1 MDTAKGENKS
11 PHNHN
16 KDDATEDKFRLYA
29 TIAFMTVV
37 IIIGVPM
44 WWKSTEVYR
53 VSLPS
58 SDIME
63 LSDKPLKIKIKV
75 GIFNVKNERAA
86 LLINELK
93 EEYSTSD
100 IWNLEFLHKT
110 NFEKANTIRTPAAL
124 ESLLLKDAD
133 LREGDFAFIE
143 WPKLQEEVLITN
155 ERTAL
160 IRSDTTS
167 KKLKQVLNTYILQTH
182 RIKQIL
188 AKEQRDALKTE
199 APQAEYDV
207 TVSVLNPRPDIMD
220 AKWHVQMA
228 VETYLKPYLDQVSHI
243 SNYTLTTQ
251 WKYQLAFEADLRQ
264 VRDNSLMGRHYALS
278 ESSLPHIITAIE
290 KNLGSGITDKTP
302 LNLIVYI
309 TPCDIAPVY
318 IYNKRNQRASA
329 DNISAFISPKWGGII
344 IANPSMETC
353 REYNDK
359 PSQRVSFFVQTND
372 VMQIMLHQL
381 QKLLDISVEVHAEGV
396 KTVAVEQLA
405 PRLWEYESYL
415 RRSAVTHITTTTN
428 TLQSLIK
435 LLDNISYIVINDD
448 VGKAINSAYELII
461 KAKEA
466 LANHQLMRA
475 SELAQQAFL
484 ASEQAFFDASL
495 LAQLYFPDEQKY
507 AIYIPLFL
515 PIMVPVVTSFS
526 MMVTL
531 LKKQR
536 ESRQSKLKTT

>member
-1 MDTAKGENKS
+1 MNSSKNDEKQELSKEDAK
-11 PHNHN
+11 
-16 KDDATEDKFRLYA
+16 EDKYRLYA

-44 WWKSTEVYR
+44 WWKTTEVYR

-58 SDIME
+58 TDIMNMNNE
-63 LSDKPLKIKIKV
+63 PLKIKLQI
-75 GIFNVKNERAA
+75 GIFTFKSERSS
-86 LLINELK
+86 LLVEELK
-93 EEYSTSD
+93 EGYANEE
-100 IWNLEFLHKT
+100 IWVLEFKQIPY
-110 NFEKANTIRTPAAL
+110 FEKASTVKTPAVL
-124 ESLLLKDAD
+124 ESLLLKEHQIN
-133 LREGDFAFIE
+133 EGDFVLIE
-143 WPKLQEEVLITN
+143 WPKLQEEILITN

-160 IRSDTTS
+160 IRSDTS
-167 KKLKQVLNTYILQTH
+167 SNRIKQVLNSYILQTH

-188 AKEQRDALKTE
+188 TKDQRDALRTE

-207 TVSVLNPRPDIMD
+207 IVSVLNPRPDIMD

-243 SNYTLTTQ
+243 SNYTLKTQ

-264 VRDNSLMGRHYALS
+264 IRDNSPLSRHYALS

-290 KNLGSGITDKTP
+290 KNLGAGITDKTSI
-302 LNLIVYI
+302 NLVVYI

-318 IYNKRNQRASA
+318 IYNKQNQKANL
-329 DNISAFISPKWGGII
+329 DHINAFISPKWGGII
-344 IANPSMETC
+344 IANPSLETC
-353 REYNDK
+353 KEYNEMPHEK
-359 PSQRVSFFVQTND
+359 VSFFVQTND
-372 VMQIMLHQL
+372 IMQIMLYQL
-381 QKLLDISVEVHAEGV
+381 QKLLDISVEVTTEGV
-396 KTVAVEQLA
+396 KTVGVEQLA
-405 PRLWEYESYL
+405 PRLWEYEAYL
-415 RRSAVTHITTTTN
+415 RRSAITHITTTTN

-448 VGKAINSAYELII
+448 VGKAINSAYELAL

-466 LANHQLMRA
+466 LSNNELLKA
-475 SELAQQAFL
+475 SELAQKSFL

-515 PIMVPVVTSFS
+515 PIMVPVITSFS
-526 MMVTL
+526 MMVKL
-531 LKKQR
+531 LKKNRDVKQ
-536 ESRQSKLKTT
+536 KLKTT

>member
-1 MDTAKGENKS
+1 MDTVKA
-11 PHNHN
+11 
-16 KDDATEDKFRLYA
+16 DDKRHDPTKEDAAEDKFRLYA

-53 VSLPS
+53 VNLPS

-63 LSDKPLKIKIKV
+63 LSDKPLKIKIRI
-75 GIFNVKNERAA
+75 GIFNVRNERAS
-86 LLINELK
+86 LLINELR
-93 EEYSTSD
+93 EEYSNSD
-100 IWNLEFLHKT
+100 MWNLEFLHKST
-110 NFEKANTIRTPAAL
+110 SEKSHNIKTPAAL
-124 ESLLLKDAD
+124 EALLLKDGQ
-133 LREGDFAFIE
+133 LKEGDFAFIE
-143 WPKLQEEVLITN
+143 WPKLQEEVLMTN

-160 IRSDTTS
+160 IRSDTS
-167 KKLKQVLNTYILQTH
+167 SNKMKQVLNTYILQTH
-182 RIKQIL
+182 RIKQIM
-188 AKEQRDALKTE
+188 AKEQRDAVKTE

-264 VRDNSLMGRHYALS
+264 VRDSSIMGRHYALS

-302 LNLIVYI
+302 LNLVVYI

-318 IYNKRNQRASA
+318 IYNKQNQKAST
-329 DNISAFISPKWGGII
+329 DNINAFISPKWGGII

-359 PSQRVSFFVQTND
+359 PNQKVSFFVQTND

-381 QKLLDISVEVHAEGV
+381 QKLLDISVEVNTEGV
-396 KTVAVEQLA
+396 KTVAVEQLS

-461 KAKEA
+461 KSKEA
-466 LANHQLMRA
+466 LANHQLMKA
-475 SELAQQAFL
+475 SELAQKAFL

-536 ESRQSKLKTT
+536 EGQTKLKTT

>member
-1 MDTAKGENKS
+1 METNK
-11 PHNHN
+11 NEEKLLEHN
-16 KDDATEDKFRLYA
+16 KEDAAEDKFRLYA

-44 WWKSTEVYR
+44 WWKTTEVYR
-53 VSLPS
+53 VGLPS

-63 LSDKPLKIKIKV
+63 LSDKPLKIKIKI
-75 GIFNVKNERAA
+75 GIFNVKNERAT

-93 EEYSTSD
+93 EEYGKSD
-100 IWNLEFLHKT
+100 IWSLEFVHKN
-110 NFEKANTIRTPAAL
+110 NFEKANTAKTPAAL
-124 ESLLLKDAD
+124 EALILKEVK

-160 IRSDTTS
+160 IRSDASS
-167 KKLKQVLNTYILQTH
+167 KKLMQVLNTYILQTH
-182 RIKQIL
+182 RVKQIL
-188 AKEQRDALKTE
+188 AKEQVDSLKSE

-251 WKYQLAFEADLRQ
+251 WKYQLPFEADLRQ
-264 VRDNSLMGRHYALS
+264 VRDNTILNRHYALS

-302 LNLIVYI
+302 LNLVVYI

-318 IYNKRNQRASA
+318 IYNMKNQRVSK
-329 DNISAFISPKWGGII
+329 DNINGFISPKWGGII
-344 IANPSMETC
+344 IANPSVEIC
-353 REYNDK
+353 RAYNDNPAQK
-359 PSQRVSFFVQTND
+359 VEFFVQTND

-381 QKLLDISVEVHAEGV
+381 QKLLDISVEVTTEGV

-415 RRSAVTHITTTTN
+415 RRSAITHITTTTN

-461 KAKEA
+461 KSKEA
-466 LANHQLMRA
+466 LANHELMKA
-475 SELAQQAFL
+475 SELAQKAFI

-526 MMVTL
+526 MMIKL

-536 ESRQSKLKTT
+536 ETKAKLKTT

>member
-1 MDTAKGENKS
+1 MDTSKS
-11 PHNHN
+11 EEKLLEHN
-16 KDDATEDKFRLYA
+16 KEDAAEDKFRLYA

-37 IIIGVPM
+37 IVIGVPM
-44 WWKSTEVYR
+44 WWKTTEVYR
-53 VSLPS
+53 VGLPS

-63 LSDKPLKIKIKV
+63 LSDKPLKMHIKI
-75 GIFNVKNERAA
+75 GIFNVKNERAS

-93 EEYSTSD
+93 EEYAKSD
-100 IWNLEFLHKT
+100 IWSLEFVHKN
-110 NFEKANTIRTPAAL
+110 NFENANTVKTPAAL
-124 ESLLLKDAD
+124 ETLILKEVE

-155 ERTAL
+155 DRTAL
-160 IRSDTTS
+160 IRSDATS
-167 KKLKQVLNTYILQTH
+167 KRLMHVLNSYILQTH
-182 RIKQIL
+182 RVKQIL
-188 AKEQRDALKTE
+188 AKDQMDSLKSE

-251 WKYQLAFEADLRQ
+251 WKYQLPFEADLRQ
-264 VRDNSLMGRHYALS
+264 VRDNTILNRHYALS
-278 ESSLPHIITAIE
+278 ETSLPHIITAIE

-302 LNLIVYI
+302 LNLVVYI

-318 IYNKRNQRASA
+318 IYNTKNQRVSK
-329 DNISAFISPKWGGII
+329 DNINGFISPKWGGII
-344 IANPSMETC
+344 IANPSLEIC
-353 REYNDK
+353 REYNDN
-359 PSQRVSFFVQTND
+359 PSKKVEFFVQTND

-381 QKLLDISVEVHAEGV
+381 QKLLDISVEVTTEGV

-415 RRSAVTHITTTTN
+415 RRSAITHITTTTN

-466 LANHQLMRA
+466 LANHELMKA
-475 SELAQQAFL
+475 SELAQKAFI

-526 MMVTL
+526 MMIKL

-536 ESRQSKLKTT
+536 ETKAKLKTT